1 MKRLFGSTL
10 ALLTLTVVS
19 ASAQVYRGD
28 PYGRDSHRPDRG
40 RHGNGGYGNDGYG
53 NGGYGN
59 GGYGNRDPYY
69 GQNGRYS
76 NGPYQAYGGN
86 SGSLIAR
93 VQSDVSRAAA
103 NSYTDGHERGHF
115 NTVQQA
121 LSDFQARSS
130 QGRFDTGRLDAAIA
144 SLNDL
149 AKSDQVNPRD
159 RSILANDLAALR
171 QFRSNPQSAS
181 YGGYGQ
187 SYPYGSSGP
196 YDRH

>member
-1 MKRLFGSTL
+1 MKRLFGLTL
-10 ALLTLTVVS
+10 ALLTLMVVS

-28 PYGRDSHRPDRG
+28 PYGRDSHRRDRNG
-40 RHGNGGYGNDGYG
+40 HGNGGYGNS
-53 NGGYGN
+53 GYGN

-69 GQNGRYS
+69 RQNGRYP

-159 RSILANDLAALR
+159 RAILTNDLAALR
-171 QFRSNPQSAS
+171 QFRSNPQSGS

-187 SYPYGSSGP
+187 SYPYGSSGS
-196 YDRH
+196 YERH